1 MLADAASHT
10 MDTLAVELLQRL
22 HIQIIDES
30 CEVAGKPSEVL
41 AHQLNLKHNIS
52 QYIADSLDELENM
65 IIQQV
70 AGAMSDDTS
79 EFKLG
84 RFPQFITLMS
94 KIFVQQLTPW
104 KEKTD
109 AALMSYVNVAFQS
122 PLSNPHFKLKYTFKN
137 DVNGQLYPY
146 CEMDFDAEALA
157 ATIVHTIVLR
167 CSILLTETI
176 GIENDIKTILHSIDW
191 TESCVNERNIYLK
204 GLYHVD
210 KVINQLKSHLELD
223 EDDIDSFQRTGN
235 ILVSASRSSYSFFSL
250 ILTPAFFLAC

>member
-1 MLADAASHT
+1 
-10 MDTLAVELLQRL
+10 
-22 HIQIIDES
+22 
-30 CEVAGKPSEVL
+30 
-41 AHQLNLKHNIS
+41 
-52 QYIADSLDELENM
+52 
-65 IIQQV
+65 
-70 AGAMSDDTS
+70 
-79 EFKLG
+79 
-84 RFPQFITLMS
+84 
-94 KIFVQQLTPW
+94 
-104 KEKTD
+104 
-109 AALMSYVNVAFQS
+109 
-122 PLSNPHFKLKYTFKN
+122 
-137 DVNGQLYPY
+137 
-146 CEMDFDAEALA
+146 MDFDAEALA